1 MQRWTLQDTGRLSVD
16 QMMYIVVSSTVNPF
30 PKDQLILEFE
40 EQPYEYHLLIFH
52 RRLKKGFVL
61 KSCLGV

>member
-1 MQRWTLQDTGRLSVD
+1 
-16 QMMYIVVSSTVNPF
+16 MYIVVSSTVNPF

-52 RRLKKGFVL
+52 RRSKKGFVL
-61 KSCLGV
+61 IRCLGV